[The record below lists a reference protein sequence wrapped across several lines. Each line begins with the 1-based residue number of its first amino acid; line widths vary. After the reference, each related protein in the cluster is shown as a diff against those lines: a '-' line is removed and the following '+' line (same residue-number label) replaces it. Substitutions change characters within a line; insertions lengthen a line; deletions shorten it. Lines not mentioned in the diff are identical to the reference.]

1 MSTSEPD
8 TAEGE
13 LNVLG
18 EPLVPCGTDPMTG
31 YLRDGHCR
39 DLERDPGRHEVCA
52 VLTEEFLEY
61 SKAQGND
68 LMTPRPAMNFPG
80 LTPGDPWCLCVPR
93 WEEARQASVA
103 PPVALAG
110 TSQAVLDT
118 IDLETLHEYA
128 YEP

>member
-1 MSTSEPD
+1 MSKSEPD
-8 TAEGE
+8 TAESE

-80 LTPGDPWCLCVPR
+80 LDPGDPW
-93 WEEARQASVA
+93 
-103 PPVALAG
+103 
-110 TSQAVLDT
+110 
-118 IDLETLHEYA
+118 
-128 YEP
+128 